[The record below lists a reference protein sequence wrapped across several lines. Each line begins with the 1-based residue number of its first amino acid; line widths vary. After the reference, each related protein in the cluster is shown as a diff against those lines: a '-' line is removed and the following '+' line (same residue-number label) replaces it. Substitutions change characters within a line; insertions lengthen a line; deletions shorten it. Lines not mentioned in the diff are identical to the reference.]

1 MMQTSEDHSST
12 HQATLIF
19 IIGILLMQLLLP
31 VAVVVMVA
39 RVEGFLRLVDET
51 SAAANCAQS
60 QLGHR

>member
-1 MMQTSEDHSST
+1 MMQTSEDHSSA

-39 RVEGFLRLVDET
+39 RVEGFL
-51 SAAANCAQS
+51 
-60 QLGHR
+60 